1 MKLTCWKTI
10 MSRVGV
16 SGCGIGGRLP
26 VWEVCDNML
35 LRVIADHSGIFLWI
49 PMLTRWTWDWRCKR
63 KKTLLHLGILHS
75 SSSSEAS
82 CIHPRRLLL
91 VYMLWAWAALI
102 VVIRSGTR
110 VIDLVLKDSI
120 QVSVTRNEIDYF
132 KYWAGSWKVRD
143 SPRLQVPGRG
153 VSSRVT
159 YLSVSAPFL
168 TLLQGGRSP
177 FSHWWVWRRNWAT
190 MGSLPP
196 RLWDRPTC
204 KT

>member
-1 MKLTCWKTI
+1 MVSVHVYQFEKFVIICCLEWLLTTLGSFYGSQCW
-10 MSRVGV
+10 RG
-16 SGCGIGGRLP
+16 GPGIDG
-26 VWEVCDNML
+26 
-35 LRVIADHSGIFLWI
+35 
-49 PMLTRWTWDWRCKR
+49 TRGM
-63 KKTLLHLGILHS
+63 HLGILHS

-91 VYMLWAWAALI
+91 VYMLWAGAALI
-102 VVIRSGTR
+102 AVIRSGTR

-132 KYWAGSWKVRD
+132 KYGAGSWKVRD

-153 VSSRVT
+153 VSSRIT